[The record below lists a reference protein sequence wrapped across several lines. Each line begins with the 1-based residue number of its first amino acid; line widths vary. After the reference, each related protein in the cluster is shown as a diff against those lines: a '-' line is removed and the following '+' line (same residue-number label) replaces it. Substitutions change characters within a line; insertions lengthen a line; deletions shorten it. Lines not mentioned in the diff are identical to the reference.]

1 MRVLHVIDTSFVGGG
16 QTALR
21 HLLAGFKG
29 SDVTT
34 ELACRAGGPL
44 MEEAE
49 ALGARVHAVPFD
61 KRYLPNKAQAV
72 ARIVRDSRIDLIHSH
87 GLLATYYCTLARTM
101 FGARVP
107 LVYHQHGF
115 HHHNHGRLTRS
126 LRIRAEH
133 WICKHADR
141 VIAVSRSDQLQLLR
155 EQYASTDRV
164 RLIHYGLPDRL
175 AAAQAVNAAREAI
188 GADADA
194 DADAGA
200 AAGRGLSARRPVV
213 GLVAR
218 LHPQKGVDTFLRA
231 AAEVSKQEP
240 STLFT
245 IVGVGEL
252 EGELRALATS
262 LGFNGNL
269 RWIDGR
275 VPGIAAMP
283 VFTVGVLSS
292 RWEGLPLVL
301 LEYMANSRPIVAT
314 QVEGCLDAVGPNEA
328 ELVPPDDVPAMSGA
342 ILRLMR
348 DRELA
353 ARRAA
358 AARARFDEAFTLQ
371 VMISRVRALYDE
383 VCR

>member
-44 MEEAE
+44 MEQAE
-49 ALGARVHAVPFD
+49 ALGTRVHAVPFD
-61 KRYLPNKAQAV
+61 KRYLPNKAREV
-72 ARIVRDSRIDLIHSH
+72 ARIVRDSKIDLIHSH

-175 AAAQAVNAAREAI
+175 AAAQAVDAAREAI
-188 GADADA
+188 GAS
-194 DADAGA
+194 AGA
-200 AAGRGLSARRPVV
+200 GAGDKPVV

-252 EGELRALATS
+252 EGELRALASS

-383 VCR
+383 VRR